1 MNHTGYYSSYN
12 SVSKTIW
19 RYVMKK
25 NLSMLLALLITMEV
39 LLGCATQPQTS
50 APQTE
55 PVTGVEEREKEAVV
69 QSVFKHP
76 RAEAAYVA
84 AYNTVLEA
92 WPVPYE
98 TRYVP
103 TKYGDAHMI
112 ISGPEDGE
120 PLILIPGSITDATI
134 WSGSIAA
141 FTRTYRV
148 FALDTM
154 GDVGK
159 NKMVEPLPDPAGAA
173 EWLTQVLD
181 ALEIEK
187 AFMVG
192 YSQGGFF
199 TANYAIH
206 NPERLTKIV
215 LLAPA
220 ATLAPF
226 GKNFVFGAMLPAM
239 VAGLAN
245 NVYEARLG
253 GAYAI
258 QWSRENYFR
267 VSQEGLAA
275 EIAKDKDLADLMVIF
290 GEESLWE
297 FEARIDSILKGS
309 IRNQFVS
316 EDLIGFREFDLYFL
330 STKYKDPMSMKF
342 GPYPFPDEALKM
354 IKTPTLLLMGDHEI
368 LYLGGPDQAIK
379 RAEALVENIQTIL
392 IPYTSHMLLWE

>member
-1 MNHTGYYSSYN
+1 MTEHQSIY
-12 SVSKTIW
+12 
-19 RYVMKK
+19 K
-25 NLSMLLALLITMEV
+25 NA
-39 LLGCATQPQTS
+39 Q
-50 APQTE
+50 
-55 PVTGVEEREKEAVV
+55 
-69 QSVFKHP
+69 
-76 RAEAAYVA
+76 AEAAYIA
-84 AYNTVLEA
+84 AYDAALEA
-92 WPVPYE
+92 WPVSYE

-103 TKYGDAHMI
+103 TAYGDTHVI

-120 PLILIPGSITDATI
+120 PLVLISGSMADATI

-141 FTRTYRV
+141 FAGTYRV
-148 FALDTM
+148 YAPDTM

-187 AFMVG
+187 ALMVG

-206 NPERLTKIV
+206 KPERLKKIV

-226 GKNFVFGAMLPAM
+226 GKDFAFGVMLPNS

-253 GAYAI
+253 GAYGMEFM
-258 QWSRENYFR
+258 REYVYQ
-267 VSQEGLAA
+267 VSQEELR
-275 EIAKDKDLADLMVIF
+275 EIAQNQDKDLAELMSIF
-290 GEESLWE
+290 GEQSVGELGQ
-297 FEARIDSILKGS
+297 RIDSVIRGG

-316 EDLIGFREFDLYFL
+316 EDRIEFEKFVLL
-330 STKYKDPMSMKF
+330 SMAIKYKDPMSMKF

-354 IKTPTLLLMGDHEI
+354 IKTPTLLLMGDQEV
-368 LYLGGPDQAIK
+368 L
-379 RAEALVENIQTIL
+379 
-392 IPYTSHMLLWE
+392 